1 MYSISTCQNRS
12 CQRFNVEMGKRK
24 CVYKKYSLYF
34 KEVISEFHAKQDP
47 YSVRQ
52 KAKMYKQTAYF
63 QFTGLK

>member
-1 MYSISTCQNRS
+1 MYSISTCQNRN

-24 CVYKKYSLYF
+24 YIYKKYSLYF

-52 KAKMYKQTAYF
+52 KAKCINKPHIF
-63 QFTGLK
+63 SFTGLK